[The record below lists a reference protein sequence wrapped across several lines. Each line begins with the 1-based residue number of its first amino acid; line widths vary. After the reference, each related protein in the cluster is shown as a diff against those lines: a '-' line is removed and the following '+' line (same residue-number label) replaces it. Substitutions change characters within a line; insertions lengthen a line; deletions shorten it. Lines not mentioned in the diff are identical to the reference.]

1 MDSLIDKVGGDIN
14 KLQTSVLGPEYSYV
28 DQIKN
33 PGELKMSSTGS
44 LTTLGNNI
52 SGLVEYT
59 RLLVSG
65 DSRASKT
72 GKALGNKFFLE
83 TGASCNDVTSGDMKA
98 KRHIYINNVPDGNI
112 PFISA
117 GMGTN
122 FKDLKGL
129 VPGTMSNV
137 AKLNPLQ
144 MLQSFMI
151 GTNPDCKPI
160 TMQTISIMN
169 GTVNN
174 KMETKH
180 VAVLDIKNL
189 SPCWFPNKINPETQ
203 ERCKEFFSTM
213 NYSEYNDKSDEII
226 SKMYISVISIF
237 GFYILIKLLEK
248 KN

>member
-1 MDSLIDKVGGDIN
+1 MSNLFDQLGGDIN
-14 KLQTSVLGPEYSYV
+14 KLQTSVLGPDYSYV
-28 DQIKN
+28 KQIKN

-65 DSRASKT
+65 NSKASRT
-72 GKALGNKFFLE
+72 GGPLGNKFFLE
-83 TGASCNDVTSGDMKA
+83 TGASCNDVTSGGMEA

-137 AKLNPLQ
+137 AKINPLQ
-144 MLQSFMI
+144 MLQSFTI
-151 GTNPDCKPI
+151 GSTPDCKPI
-160 TMQTISIMN
+160 QMQTINSSNVKGMD
-169 GTVNN
+169 
-174 KMETKH
+174 TKH
-180 VAVLDIKNL
+180 VAVLDIKNM
-189 SPCWFPNKINPETQ
+189 SPCWFPNKINPETK
-203 ERCKEFFSTM
+203 ERCSESFSNM
-213 NYSEYNDKSDEII
+213 NFSHYNMPDKYDEII
-226 SKMYISVISIF
+226 SKMYISVMSVF

-248 KN
+248 KD

>member
-1 MDSLIDKVGGDIN
+1 MSSLFDKVGGDMN
-14 KLQTSVLGPEYSYV
+14 KLQESVLGPDYSYV
-28 DQIKN
+28 NQIKN

-59 RLLVSG
+59 KLLVSG
-65 DSRASKT
+65 DSNASRT
-72 GKALGNKFFLE
+72 GGPLGNKFFLE
-83 TGASCNDVTSGDMKA
+83 TGASCNDVTSKGMEA

-137 AKLNPLQ
+137 SKINPLQ

-160 TMQTISIMN
+160 TMQTIN
-169 GTVNN
+169 DKNDK

-180 VAVLDIKNL
+180 VALLDIKNL
-189 SPCWFPNKINPETQ
+189 SPCWFPNKINPDTQ
-203 ERCKEFFSTM
+203 KRCTESFSTI
-213 NYSEYNDKSDEII
+213 NYSEYNTPDKSDEII
-226 SKMYISVISIF
+226 SKMYISVMTVF

-248 KN
+248 KD

>member
-1 MDSLIDKVGGDIN
+1 MSNLFDELGGDIN
-14 KLQTSVLGPEYSYV
+14 KLQTSVLGPDYSYV
-28 DQIKN
+28 NQIKN

-65 DSRASKT
+65 DSKASRT
-72 GKALGNKFFLE
+72 GGPLGNKFFLE
-83 TGASCNDVTSGDMKA
+83 TGANCKDVMSGGMEA

-137 AKLNPLQ
+137 AKINPLQ
-144 MLQSFMI
+144 MLQAFMI
-151 GTNPDCKPI
+151 GSTPDCKPI
-160 TMQTISIMN
+160 TMETINS
-169 GTVNN
+169 NN
-174 KMETKH
+174 VKGKDTKH
-180 VAVLDIKNL
+180 VALLDIKNM
-189 SPCWFPNKINPETQ
+189 SPCWFSNRMNPETKN
-203 ERCKEFFSTM
+203 RCTESFSTI
-213 NYSEYNDKSDEII
+213 NYSDYNTSDKYDEII
-226 SKMYISVISIF
+226 SKMYISVMSVF

-248 KN
+248 KD